1 MTKPDSGLFKDT
13 IGLDDF
19 YGDAESVIAARVAGL
34 DLTPHPI
41 TQKQLSAK
49 QMERLKTKIENR
61 TATKEEY
68 VQYMWNKRFKKRRDK
83 AIKDFWDVEM
93 LILSKGEKGT
103 RNWTDEQIVEI
114 LKGNKAKFAGKTVEG
129 HHAYSASEFPHLA
142 NNYLVIYPATHNE
155 HLKGWHGGNYKNSL
169 PGRRIRRI
177 KEF

>member
-49 QMERLKTKIENR
+49 QMERLKTKIEDR

-68 VQYMWNKRFKKRRDK
+68 VQYMWNKRFKKRHDK
-83 AIKDFWDVEM
+83 GVVNFWLREKEAIKNGRE
-93 LILSKGEKGT
+93 ET
-103 RNWTDEQIVEI
+103 RNWSFEQKEAI
-114 LKGNKAKFAGKTVEG
+114 LSGRRPKFNNRTIQG
-129 HHAYSASEFPHLA
+129 HHSYGVKDYPHLA
-142 NNYLVIYPATHNE
+142 DKGAIIYPATHNE
-155 HLKGWHGGNYKNSL
+155 HLKGWHDGNYKNSL

-177 KEF
+177 RDF